1 MPKVSV
7 IVTTYN
13 RKDLLGE
20 TIQSILNQTFVDFE
34 LIIVDNY
41 SNYNFVNYV
50 TGFNDSRIKP
60 FQNAN
65 NGVIAVNRNFGMRN
79 AEGELIAL
87 CDDDDLWESN
97 KLEKQLNL
105 FLKNNKITLIATA
118 SSIIGKVSNSLIQKI
133 RSKLLLFILSLNL
146 VPAKYMLLIFYYI
159 TNSSVMFKKS
169 ITEKIGLLNE
179 SIEYIAVEDYD
190 MWLRISRI
198 GKIYFLNENLV
209 KYRFHNSQVSN
220 ETISET
226 NKKITR
232 VVKHHW
238 HEMNKLQKIIFSCKR
253 VQWK

>member
-7 IVTTYN
+7 IVTTFN

-50 TGFNDSRIKP
+50 AGFNDSRIKP

-65 NGVIAVNRNFGMRN
+65 NGIIAVNRNFGMKN

-87 CDDDDLWESN
+87 CDDDDLWEST

-105 FLKNNKITLIATA
+105 FLKNNKINLIATA
-118 SSIIGKVSNSLIQKI
+118 SSVIGKVGNSLIQKI

-146 VPAKYMLLIFYYI
+146 VPAKYMLLMFFYI

-169 ITEKIGLLNE
+169 IIEKIGLLNE

-226 NKKITR
+226 SKKITR